1 MKLSKSLFIS
11 VFMFSL
17 VGCSLF
23 GKEEEIV
30 QVSPSPTVNN
40 QFSIQQVWR
49 NSTAGNTHIYSLL
62 GPINYDNAVYVA
74 SRSGQ
79 VKAVD
84 LSNGHTI
91 WDKNLSQSTL
101 FSSKT
106 ALFSG
111 GVSADD
117 KYVYIGSERAVVY
130 ALDRNDGNVI
140 WEKPVRGEVLA
151 RPVSSADKLIIH
163 TANGNLQALNRNTGA
178 DEWDVMLEVPPLSL
192 RGNSTPTIAHG
203 AAIFGDDTGHV
214 NAYYINN
221 GQLIWQQRI
230 SQPSGST
237 EIAKL
242 NDVDSTPVIEGNLA
256 YAIGYNGDV
265 VALDLSNGQIVWR
278 KEMGSTHSFVV
289 DSQQL
294 FVVDQNDNVR
304 AVSKNG
310 GAILWTQASLLHRQL
325 TDPVIYENYIVV
337 GDFEGYLYWLDKD
350 NGEIVAKTQV
360 SSSGLISKPLVVDN
374 KIVVQAKNGDIYA
387 FTKK

>member
-1 MKLSKSLFIS
+1 MKLTKCLSIS

-17 VGCSLF
+17 AGCSLF
-23 GKEEEIV
+23 GGEEEIV
-30 QVSPSPTVNN
+30 QVSPSPKVSN
-40 QFSIQQVWR
+40 QFSIKEVWR
-49 NSTAGNTHIYSLL
+49 NSTSGNTHIYSLL
-62 GPINYDNAVYVA
+62 GPINYDNAIYAA

-79 VKAVD
+79 VKAID
-84 LSNGHTI
+84 LLNGHTI
-91 WDKNLSQSTL
+91 WDKNLSKSTL

-117 KYVYIGSERAVVY
+117 KYVYVGSERAVVY

-140 WEKPVRGEVLA
+140 WEKPVKGEVLA
-151 RPVSSADKLIIH
+151 RPISSEDKLIVY
-163 TANGNLQALNRNTGA
+163 TASGNLQALNRNTGE
-178 DEWDVMLEVPPLSL
+178 DVWDVMLEVPPLSL

-203 AAIFGDDTGHV
+203 AAILGDDTGHV
-214 NAYYINN
+214 NAYYLND

-256 YAIGYNGDV
+256 YAIGYNGNV

-278 KEMGSTHSFVV
+278 KEMGSTHSFAV
-289 DSQQL
+289 DSQHL
-294 FVVDQNDNVR
+294 FVVDQDDNVQ

-310 GAILWTQASLLHRQL
+310 GTVLWTQADLLHRQL
-325 TDPVIYENYIVV
+325 TDPVLYENYIVL
-337 GDFEGYLYWLDKD
+337 GDFEGYLYWLSKD
-350 NGEIVAKTQV
+350 NGKVVAKTQV

-374 KIVVQAKNGDIYA
+374 KVIVQAKNGDIYA
-387 FTKK
+387 FTKN

>member
-1 MKLSKSLFIS
+1 MKLSKYLFIS
-11 VFMFSL
+11 VFIFSL
-17 VGCSLF
+17 AGCSLF
-23 GKEEEIV
+23 GGEEEIV
-30 QVSPSPTVNN
+30 QVSPSPTVSN
-40 QFSIQQVWR
+40 QFQIKEVWR
-49 NSTAGNTHIYSLL
+49 NSTSGNTRIYSLL
-62 GPINYDNAVYVA
+62 GPINYDNAIYVA

-79 VKAVD
+79 VKAID

-91 WDKNLSQSTL
+91 WDKNLSKSTL

-117 KYVYIGSERAVVY
+117 KYVYVGSERAVVY
-130 ALDRNDGNVI
+130 ALDRNDGSVI
-140 WEKPVRGEVLA
+140 WEKPVKGEVLA
-151 RPVSSADKLIIH
+151 RPVSSEDKLIVY
-163 TANGNLQALNRNTGA
+163 TASGNLQALNRNTGE
-178 DEWDVMLEVPPLSL
+178 DVWDVMLEVPPLSL

-203 AAIFGDDTGHV
+203 AAILGDDTGHV
-214 NAYYINN
+214 NAYYIND

-256 YAIGYNGDV
+256 YAIGYNGNV

-278 KEMGSTHSFVV
+278 KEMGSTHSFAV
-289 DSQQL
+289 DTQQL
-294 FVVDQNDNVR
+294 FVVDQDDNVQ

-310 GAILWTQASLLHRQL
+310 GAVLWTQADLLHRQL

-337 GDFEGYLYWLDKD
+337 GDFEGYLYWLSKD
-350 NGEIVAKTQV
+350 NGNVVAKTQV

-374 KIVVQAKNGDIYA
+374 KIIVQAKNGDIYA
-387 FTKK
+387 FTKN

>member
-1 MKLSKSLFIS
+1 MKLSKCLSMS
-11 VFMFSL
+11 VFMLSL
-17 VGCSLF
+17 AGCSLF
-23 GKEEEIV
+23 GGEEEIV
-30 QVSPSPTVNN
+30 QISPSPKVDN
-40 QFSIQQVWR
+40 QFPIQEIWR
-49 NSTAGNTHIYSLL
+49 NSTAGNTNVYSLL
-62 GPINYDNAVYVA
+62 GPINYDNAIYAA

-79 VKAVD
+79 VKAID
-84 LSNGHTI
+84 LSTGHTI

-117 KYVYIGSERAVVY
+117 RYVYVGSERAVVY
-130 ALDRNDGNVI
+130 ALDRNDGNVV
-140 WEKPVRGEVLA
+140 WEKSVHGEVLA
-151 RPVSSADKLIIH
+151 RPVSSDDKVIIH
-163 TANGNLQALNRNTGA
+163 TASGNLQALNRNTGE
-178 DEWDVMLEVPPLSL
+178 DVWDVVLEVPTLSL

-203 AAIFGDDTGHV
+203 AAILGDDTGHV
-214 NAYYINN
+214 NAYYLND

-237 EIAKL
+237 EIDKL

-256 YAIGYNGDV
+256 YAIGYNGNV

-278 KEMGSTHSFVV
+278 KEMGSTHSFAV

-294 FVVDQNDNVR
+294 FIVDQDDNVQ
-304 AVSKNG
+304 AVTKNG
-310 GAILWTQASLLHRQL
+310 GAVNWTQTGLLHRQL
-325 TDPVIYENYIVV
+325 TDPVIYQNYIVV
-337 GDFEGYLYWLDKD
+337 GDFEGYLYWLNKD

-374 KIVVQAKNGDIYA
+374 KIIVQAKNGDIYA
-387 FTKK
+387 FTKN

>member
-1 MKLSKSLFIS
+1 MKLTKCLSIS

-17 VGCSLF
+17 AGCSLF
-23 GKEEEIV
+23 GGEEEIV
-30 QVSPSPTVNN
+30 QVSPSPKVSN
-40 QFSIQQVWR
+40 QFSIKEVWR
-49 NSTAGNTHIYSLL
+49 NSTSGNTHIYSLL
-62 GPINYDNAVYVA
+62 GPINYDNAIYAA

-79 VKAVD
+79 VKAID
-84 LSNGHTI
+84 LLNGHTI
-91 WDKNLSQSTL
+91 WDKNLSKSTL

-117 KYVYIGSERAVVY
+117 KYVYVGSERAVVY

-140 WEKPVRGEVLA
+140 WEKPVKGEVLA
-151 RPVSSADKLIIH
+151 RPISSEDKLIVY
-163 TANGNLQALNRNTGA
+163 TASGNLQALNRNTGE
-178 DEWDVMLEVPPLSL
+178 DVWDVMLEVPPLSL

-203 AAIFGDDTGHV
+203 AAILGDDTGHV
-214 NAYYINN
+214 NAYYLND

-230 SQPSGST
+230 SHPSGST

-256 YAIGYNGDV
+256 YAIGYNGNV

-278 KEMGSTHSFVV
+278 KEMGSTHSFAV
-289 DSQQL
+289 DSQHL
-294 FVVDQNDNVR
+294 FVVDQDDNVQ

-310 GAILWTQASLLHRQL
+310 GTVLWTQADLLHRQL
-325 TDPVIYENYIVV
+325 TDPVLYENYIVL
-337 GDFEGYLYWLDKD
+337 GDFEGYLYWLSKD
-350 NGEIVAKTQV
+350 NGEVVAKTQV

-374 KIVVQAKNGDIYA
+374 KVIVQAKNGDIYA
-387 FTKK
+387 FTKN

>member
-40 QFSIQQVWR
+40 QFSIQEVWR

-178 DEWDVMLEVPPLSL
+178 DEWDVMLEVPPLSV

-256 YAIGYNGDV
+256 YAIGYNGNV

-310 GAILWTQASLLHRQL
+310 GTILWTQAGLLHRQL

>member
-1 MKLSKSLFIS
+1 MKLSKYLFIS
-11 VFMFSL
+11 VFIFSL
-17 VGCSLF
+17 AGCSLF
-23 GKEEEIV
+23 GGEEEIV
-30 QVSPSPTVNN
+30 QVSPSPTVSN
-40 QFSIQQVWR
+40 QFQIKEVWR
-49 NSTAGNTHIYSLL
+49 NSTSGNTRIYSLL
-62 GPINYDNAVYVA
+62 GPINYDNAIYVA

-79 VKAVD
+79 VKAID

-91 WDKNLSQSTL
+91 WDQNLSKSTL

-117 KYVYIGSERAVVY
+117 KYVYVGSERAVVY
-130 ALDRNDGNVI
+130 ALDRNDGSVI
-140 WEKPVRGEVLA
+140 WEKPVKGEVLA
-151 RPVSSADKLIIH
+151 RPVSSEDKLIVY
-163 TANGNLQALNRNTGA
+163 TASGNLQALNRNTGE
-178 DEWDVMLEVPPLSL
+178 DVWDVMLEVPPLSL

-203 AAIFGDDTGHV
+203 AAILGDDTGHV
-214 NAYYINN
+214 NAYYIND

-256 YAIGYNGDV
+256 YAIGYNGNV

-278 KEMGSTHSFVV
+278 KEMGSTHSFAV
-289 DSQQL
+289 DTQQL
-294 FVVDQNDNVR
+294 FVVDQDDNVQ

-310 GAILWTQASLLHRQL
+310 GAVLWTQADLLHRQL

-337 GDFEGYLYWLDKD
+337 GDFEGYLYWLSKD
-350 NGEIVAKTQV
+350 NGNVVAKTQV

-374 KIVVQAKNGDIYA
+374 KIIVQAKNGDIYA
-387 FTKK
+387 FTKN

>member
-178 DEWDVMLEVPPLSL
+178 DEWDVMLEVPPLSV
-192 RGNSTPTIAHG
+192 RGNSTPIIAHG

-256 YAIGYNGDV
+256 YAIGYNGNV

-310 GAILWTQASLLHRQL
+310 GAILWTQAGLLHRQL

>member
-1 MKLSKSLFIS
+1 MKLTKCLSIS

-17 VGCSLF
+17 AGCSLF
-23 GKEEEIV
+23 GGEEEIV
-30 QVSPSPTVNN
+30 QVSPSPKVSN
-40 QFSIQQVWR
+40 QFSIKEVWR
-49 NSTAGNTHIYSLL
+49 NSTSGNTHIYSLL
-62 GPINYDNAVYVA
+62 GPINYDNAIYAA

-79 VKAVD
+79 VKAID
-84 LSNGHTI
+84 LLNGHTI
-91 WDKNLSQSTL
+91 WDKNLSKSTL

-117 KYVYIGSERAVVY
+117 KNVYVGSERAVVY

-140 WEKPVRGEVLA
+140 WEKPVKGEVLA
-151 RPVSSADKLIIH
+151 RPISSEDKLIVY
-163 TANGNLQALNRNTGA
+163 TASGNLQALNRNTGE
-178 DEWDVMLEVPPLSL
+178 DVWDVMLEVPPLSL

-203 AAIFGDDTGHV
+203 AAILGDDTGHV
-214 NAYYINN
+214 NAYYLND

-256 YAIGYNGDV
+256 YAIGYNGNV

-278 KEMGSTHSFVV
+278 KEMGSTHSFAV
-289 DSQQL
+289 DSQHL
-294 FVVDQNDNVR
+294 FVVDQDDNVQ

-310 GAILWTQASLLHRQL
+310 GTVLWTQADLLHRQL
-325 TDPVIYENYIVV
+325 TDPVLYENYIVL
-337 GDFEGYLYWLDKD
+337 GDFEGYLYWLSKD
-350 NGEIVAKTQV
+350 NGEVVAKTQV

-374 KIVVQAKNGDIYA
+374 KVIVQAKNGDIYA
-387 FTKK
+387 FTKN

>member
-178 DEWDVMLEVPPLSL
+178 DEWDVMLEVPPLSV

-256 YAIGYNGDV
+256 YAIGYNGNV

-310 GAILWTQASLLHRQL
+310 GTILWTQAGLLHRQL

-350 NGEIVAKTQV
+350 KGEIVAKTQV

-387 FTKK
+387 FTKN

>member
-256 YAIGYNGDV
+256 YAIGYNGNV

-310 GAILWTQASLLHRQL
+310 GAILWTQAGLLHRQL

-350 NGEIVAKTQV
+350 KGEIVAKTQV

>member
-178 DEWDVMLEVPPLSL
+178 DEWDVMLEVPPLSV

-256 YAIGYNGDV
+256 YAIGYNGNV

-310 GAILWTQASLLHRQL
+310 GAILWTQAGLLHRQL

-350 NGEIVAKTQV
+350 KGEIVAKTQV

>member
-256 YAIGYNGDV
+256 YAIGYNGNV

-310 GAILWTQASLLHRQL
+310 GTILWTQAGLLHRQL

-350 NGEIVAKTQV
+350 KGEIVAKTQV

>member
-178 DEWDVMLEVPPLSL
+178 DEWDVMLEVPPLSV

-256 YAIGYNGDV
+256 YAIGYNGNV

-278 KEMGSTHSFVV
+278 KEMGSTHSFLV
-289 DSQQL
+289 DSQRL
-294 FVVDQNDNVR
+294 FVVDQNDNIR
-304 AVSKNG
+304 SVSKNG
-310 GAILWTQASLLHRQL
+310 GTILWTQAGLLHRQL

>member
-62 GPINYDNAVYVA
+62 GPINYENAVYVA

-178 DEWDVMLEVPPLSL
+178 DEWDVMLEVPPLSV

-256 YAIGYNGDV
+256 YAIGYNGNV

-289 DSQQL
+289 DSQRL
-294 FVVDQNDNVR
+294 FVVDQNDNIR
-304 AVSKNG
+304 SVSKNG
-310 GAILWTQASLLHRQL
+310 GTILWTQAGLLHRQL

>member
-256 YAIGYNGDV
+256 YAIGYNGNV

-289 DSQQL
+289 DSQRL

-310 GAILWTQASLLHRQL
+310 GTILWTQAGLLHRQL

-350 NGEIVAKTQV
+350 KGEIVAKTQV

-387 FTKK
+387 FTKN

>member
-178 DEWDVMLEVPPLSL
+178 DEWDVMLEVPPLSV

-256 YAIGYNGDV
+256 YAIGYNGNV

-310 GAILWTQASLLHRQL
+310 GTILWTQAGLLHRQL

-350 NGEIVAKTQV
+350 KGEIVAKTQV

>member
-256 YAIGYNGDV
+256 YAIGYNGNV

>member
-62 GPINYDNAVYVA
+62 GPINYENAVYVA

-256 YAIGYNGDV
+256 YAIGYNGNV

-310 GAILWTQASLLHRQL
+310 GTILWTQAGLLHRQL

-350 NGEIVAKTQV
+350 KGEIVAKTQV

>member
-30 QVSPSPTVNN
+30 QVSPSPTVSN
-40 QFSIQQVWR
+40 QFSVQQVWR
-49 NSTAGNTHIYSLL
+49 NSTSGNTHIYSLL
-62 GPINYDNAVYVA
+62 GPVNYDNAIYVA

-79 VKAVD
+79 VKAID

-163 TANGNLQALNRNTGA
+163 TANGNLQALNRNTGD

-214 NAYYINN
+214 NAYYIKN

-256 YAIGYNGDV
+256 YAIGYNGNV

>member
-178 DEWDVMLEVPPLSL
+178 DEWDVMLEVPPLSV

-256 YAIGYNGDV
+256 YAIGYNGNV

-289 DSQQL
+289 DSQRL
-294 FVVDQNDNVR
+294 FVVDQNDNIR
-304 AVSKNG
+304 SVSKNG
-310 GAILWTQASLLHRQL
+310 GTILWTQAGLLHRQL

>member
-140 WEKPVRGEVLA
+140 WEKPVRAEVLA

-256 YAIGYNGDV
+256 YAIGYNGNV

>member
-256 YAIGYNGDV
+256 YAIGYNGNV

-289 DSQQL
+289 DSQRL

-310 GAILWTQASLLHRQL
+310 GTILWTQAGLLHRQL

-350 NGEIVAKTQV
+350 KGEIVAKTQV

>member
-1 MKLSKSLFIS
+1 MKLTKCLTIS

-17 VGCSLF
+17 AGCSLF
-23 GKEEEIV
+23 GGEEEIV
-30 QVSPSPTVNN
+30 QVSPSPKVSN
-40 QFSIQQVWR
+40 QFSIKEVWR
-49 NSTAGNTHIYSLL
+49 NSTSGNTHIYSLL
-62 GPINYDNAVYVA
+62 GPINYDNAIYAA

-79 VKAVD
+79 VKAID
-84 LSNGHTI
+84 LLNGHTI
-91 WDKNLSQSTL
+91 WDKNLSKSTL

-117 KYVYIGSERAVVY
+117 KYVYVGSERAVVY

-140 WEKPVRGEVLA
+140 WEKPVKGEVLA
-151 RPVSSADKLIIH
+151 RPISSEDKLIVY
-163 TANGNLQALNRNTGA
+163 TASGNLQALNRNTGE
-178 DEWDVMLEVPPLSL
+178 DVWDVMLEVPPLSL

-203 AAIFGDDTGHV
+203 AAILGDDTGHV
-214 NAYYINN
+214 NAYYLND

-256 YAIGYNGDV
+256 YAIGYNGNV

-278 KEMGSTHSFVV
+278 KEMGSTHSFAV
-289 DSQQL
+289 DSQNL
-294 FVVDQNDNVR
+294 FVVDQDDNVQ

-310 GAILWTQASLLHRQL
+310 GTVLWTQADLLHRQL
-325 TDPVIYENYIVV
+325 TDPVLYENYIVL
-337 GDFEGYLYWLDKD
+337 GDFEGYLYWLSKD
-350 NGEIVAKTQV
+350 NGEVVAKTQV

-374 KIVVQAKNGDIYA
+374 KVIVQAKNGDIYA
-387 FTKK
+387 FTKN

>member
-1 MKLSKSLFIS
+1 MKLSKCLFMS

-17 VGCSLF
+17 AGCSLF
-23 GKEEEIV
+23 GGEEEIV
-30 QVSPSPTVNN
+30 QISPSPKVDN
-40 QFSIQQVWR
+40 QLPIQEIWR
-49 NSTAGNTHIYSLL
+49 NSTAGNTHVYSLL
-62 GPINYDNAVYVA
+62 GPINYDNAIYVA

-79 VKAVD
+79 VKAID
-84 LSNGHTI
+84 LSTGHTI

-117 KYVYIGSERAVVY
+117 RYVYVGSERAVVY

-140 WEKPVRGEVLA
+140 WEKPVKGEVLA
-151 RPVSSADKLIIH
+151 RPVSSDDKLIIH
-163 TANGNLQALNRNTGA
+163 TASGNLQALNRNTGE
-178 DEWDVMLEVPPLSL
+178 DIWDVVLEVPTLSL

-203 AAIFGDDTGHV
+203 AAILGDDTGHV
-214 NAYYINN
+214 NAYYLND

-237 EIAKL
+237 EIDKL

-256 YAIGYNGDV
+256 YAIGYNGNV

-278 KEMGSTHSFVV
+278 KEMGSTHSFAV
-289 DSQQL
+289 DSHQL
-294 FVVDQNDNVR
+294 FIVDQDDNVQ

-310 GAILWTQASLLHRQL
+310 GAVNWTQAGLLHRQL
-325 TDPVIYENYIVV
+325 TDPVIYQNYIVV
-337 GDFEGYLYWLDKD
+337 GDFEGYLYWLNQD
-350 NGEIVAKTQV
+350 NGEVVAKTQV

-374 KIVVQAKNGDIYA
+374 KIIVQAKNGDIYA
-387 FTKK
+387 FTKN

>member
-1 MKLSKSLFIS
+1 MKLSKYLFIS
-11 VFMFSL
+11 VFIFSL
-17 VGCSLF
+17 AGCSLF
-23 GKEEEIV
+23 GGEEEIV
-30 QVSPSPTVNN
+30 QVSPSPTVSN
-40 QFSIQQVWR
+40 QFQIKEVWR
-49 NSTAGNTHIYSLL
+49 NSTSGNTRIYSLL
-62 GPINYDNAVYVA
+62 GPINYDNAIYVA

-79 VKAVD
+79 VKAID

-91 WDKNLSQSTL
+91 WDQNLSKSTL

-117 KYVYIGSERAVVY
+117 KYVYVGSERAVVY
-130 ALDRNDGNVI
+130 ALDRNDGSVI
-140 WEKPVRGEVLA
+140 WEKPVKGEVLA
-151 RPVSSADKLIIH
+151 RPVSSEDKLIVY
-163 TANGNLQALNRNTGA
+163 TASGNLQALNRNTGE
-178 DEWDVMLEVPPLSL
+178 DVWDVMLEVPPLSL

-203 AAIFGDDTGHV
+203 AAILGDDTGHV
-214 NAYYINN
+214 NAYYIND

-256 YAIGYNGDV
+256 YAIGYNGNI

-278 KEMGSTHSFVV
+278 KEMGSTHSFAV
-289 DSQQL
+289 DTQQL
-294 FVVDQNDNVR
+294 FVVDQDDNVQ

-310 GAILWTQASLLHRQL
+310 GAVLWTQADLLHRQL

-337 GDFEGYLYWLDKD
+337 GDFEGYLYWLSKD
-350 NGEIVAKTQV
+350 NGNVVAKTQV

-374 KIVVQAKNGDIYA
+374 KIIVQAKNGDIYA
-387 FTKK
+387 FTKN

>member
-1 MKLSKSLFIS
+1 MKLSKYLFIS
-11 VFMFSL
+11 VFIFSL
-17 VGCSLF
+17 AGCSLF
-23 GKEEEIV
+23 GGEEEIV
-30 QVSPSPTVNN
+30 QVSPSPTVSN
-40 QFSIQQVWR
+40 QFQIKEVWR
-49 NSTAGNTHIYSLL
+49 NSTSGNTRIYSLL
-62 GPINYDNAVYVA
+62 GPINYDNAIYVA

-79 VKAVD
+79 VKAID

-117 KYVYIGSERAVVY
+117 KYVYVGSERAVVY
-130 ALDRNDGNVI
+130 ALDRNDGSVI
-140 WEKPVRGEVLA
+140 WEKPVKGEVLA
-151 RPVSSADKLIIH
+151 RPVSSEDKLIVY
-163 TANGNLQALNRNTGA
+163 TASGNLQALNRNTGE
-178 DEWDVMLEVPPLSL
+178 DVWDVMLEVPPLSL

-203 AAIFGDDTGHV
+203 AAILGDDTGHV
-214 NAYYINN
+214 NAYYIND

-256 YAIGYNGDV
+256 YAIGYNGNV

-278 KEMGSTHSFVV
+278 KEMGSTHSFAV
-289 DSQQL
+289 DTQQL
-294 FVVDQNDNVR
+294 IVVDQDDNVQ

-310 GAILWTQASLLHRQL
+310 GAVLWTQADLLHRQL

-337 GDFEGYLYWLDKD
+337 GDFEGYLYWLSKD
-350 NGEIVAKTQV
+350 NGNVVAKTQV

-374 KIVVQAKNGDIYA
+374 KIIVQAKNGDIYA
-387 FTKK
+387 FTKN